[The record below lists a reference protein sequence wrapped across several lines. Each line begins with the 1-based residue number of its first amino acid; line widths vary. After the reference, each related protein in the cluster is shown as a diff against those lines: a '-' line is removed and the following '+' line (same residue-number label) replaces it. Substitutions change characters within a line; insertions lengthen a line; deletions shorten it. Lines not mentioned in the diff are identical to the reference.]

1 MNVFQKTLFLLN
13 KKEKTYIFFISF
25 INIIGV
31 LVEMISF
38 ALIIPVFNIIFFEKY
53 PSYIP
58 DSYINFFI
66 FDNSFKI
73 LILIFFIIIFFLKN
87 ILLIY
92 INFLTVKFYNFLNQR
107 ISNDLFKLYLTR
119 NYSFFVSDKS
129 DFFIRKLINDT
140 LGTKTFLN
148 CTQNLIV
155 DILLVAALVLLL
167 SFVNLKLFFFFVI
180 TFLFVILFYFKIIKK
195 RVKNWSYLYQE
206 NLGKLQTTIIE
217 FSRGIKDI
225 ILYDLGL
232 IFFKKYSF
240 YNFNSVNSFFKIDF
254 ISNVQR
260 FWMEI
265 VAVIAVFFPLIVFL
279 LLGKS
284 LDNLISVFA
293 LLTAVLFK
301 IIPTFNRIIGA
312 FQQQRFY
319 KPSFDLVFNEFFKKK
334 NESIDIVANYNF
346 KNVIEFK
353 NVFFSYLSNNQLPI
367 LKNINL
373 KIYKGES
380 VAILGSNGSGKSTFL
395 NLLTCLVEPS
405 DGQILID
412 GNIDITKIKKSWIKN
427 LSYVQQNIFLLNDSI
442 KNNIMFGD
450 NKKIDIEKYNE
461 ILHLLNLDEI
471 FKNFSNKLDTI
482 VNIDR
487 VNLSGGQKQL
497 ISIARALYKDTDII
511 IFDEANSA
519 LDYNYLNILKD
530 LLIKLKNQKTI
541 ILVTHETRLLENS
554 FDKIFKINSG
564 NLILEKI
571 K

>member
-66 FDNSFKI
+66 FNNSFKI

-140 LGTKTFLN
+140 AGTKTFLN

-167 SFVNLKLFFFFVI
+167 SFANLKLFFFFAI

-254 ISNVQR
+254 INNVQR

-265 VAVIAVFFPLIVFL
+265 VAVVAVFFPLIVFL
-279 LLGKS
+279 LLDKS

-395 NLLTCLVEPS
+395 NLLTSLVEPS

-427 LSYVQQNIFLLNDSI
+427 ISYVQQNIFLLNDSI

-482 VNIDR
+482 VNIDGI
-487 VNLSGGQKQL
+487 NLSGGQKQL

-519 LDYNYLNILKD
+519 LDSNYLNILKD

>member
-13 KKEKTYIFFISF
+13 KKEKTYIFFVSF

-53 PSYIP
+53 PGYIP
-58 DSYINFFI
+58 DSYINYYTFN
-66 FDNSFKI
+66 NSFKI

-87 ILLIY
+87 IFLIY
-92 INFLTVKFYNFLNQR
+92 IHFLTIKFYNFLNQR
-107 ISNDLFKLYLTR
+107 ISNDLFKLYLIR
-119 NYSFFVSDKS
+119 NYSFFVSEKS

-140 LGTKTFLN
+140 AGTKIFLN
-148 CTQNLIV
+148 CMQNLIV
-155 DILLVAALVLLL
+155 DILLVVALVLLL
-167 SFVNLKLFFFFVI
+167 SFANFKLFLFFTI
-180 TFLFVILFYFKIIKK
+180 IFLIVILFYFKIIKK
-195 RVKNWSYLYQE
+195 KIKNWSYLYQE

-225 ILYDLGL
+225 IIYDLGFL
-232 IFFKKYSF
+232 FFKKYSL
-240 YNFNSVNSFFKIDF
+240 FNLKSVNSFFKIDF
-254 ISNVQR
+254 INNVQR

-265 VAVIAVFFPLIVFL
+265 VAVIAVFFPLILFL
-279 LLGKS
+279 LFDKS

-319 KPSFDLVFNEFFKKK
+319 KPSFDLVFNEFFEKK
-334 NESIDIVANYNF
+334 NESIDIIANYNF

-353 NVFFSYLSNNQLPI
+353 NVFFSYSSNNQLPI

-380 VAILGSNGSGKSTFL
+380 IAILGSNGSGKSTFL
-395 NLLTCLVEPS
+395 NLLTGLVQPS

-412 GNIDITKIKKSWIKN
+412 GSIDITKIKKSWIKN

-450 NKKIDIEKYNE
+450 NKKIDIEKYNK

-471 FKNFSNKLDTI
+471 FKNFPNKLDTI
-482 VNIDR
+482 VNIDET
-487 VNLSGGQKQL
+487 NLSGGQKQL
-497 ISIARALYKDTDII
+497 LSIARALYKDSDII

-519 LDYNYLNILKD
+519 LDINYLNILKD
-530 LLIKLKNQKTI
+530 LLIKLKKHKTI
-541 ILVTHETRLLENS
+541 ILVTHEILLLQDS
-554 FDKIFKINSG
+554 FDKIFNINSG
-564 NLILEKI
+564 NLILEK
-571 K
+571 

>member
-13 KKEKTYIFFISF
+13 KKEKTYISFVSF

-58 DSYINFFI
+58 DSYINYYTFN
-66 FDNSFKI
+66 NSFKI

-87 ILLIY
+87 IFLIY
-92 INFLTVKFYNFLNQR
+92 IHFLTIKFYNFLNQR
-107 ISNDLFKLYLTR
+107 ISNDLFKLYLIR
-119 NYSFFVSDKS
+119 NYSFFVSEKS

-140 LGTKTFLN
+140 AGTKIFLN
-148 CTQNLIV
+148 CMQNLIV
-155 DILLVAALVLLL
+155 DVLLVVALVLLL
-167 SFVNLKLFFFFVI
+167 SFANFKLFLFFTIIF
-180 TFLFVILFYFKIIKK
+180 FFVILFYFKIIKK
-195 RVKNWSYLYQE
+195 KIKNWSFLYQE

-225 ILYDLGL
+225 IIYDLGSL
-232 IFFKKYSF
+232 FFKKYSL
-240 YNFNSVNSFFKIDF
+240 FNLKSVNSFFKIDF
-254 ISNVQR
+254 INNVQR

-265 VAVIAVFFPLIVFL
+265 VAVVAVFFPLILFL
-279 LLGKS
+279 LFDKS

-319 KPSFDLVFNEFFKKK
+319 KPSFDLVFNEFFEKK
-334 NESIDIVANYNF
+334 NKSIDIIANYNF

-353 NVFFSYLSNNQLPI
+353 NVFFSYSSNNQLPI

-395 NLLTCLVEPS
+395 NLLTGLVQPT

-412 GNIDITKIKKSWIKN
+412 GSIDITKIKKSWIKN

-450 NKKIDIEKYNE
+450 NKKIDIEKYNK

-471 FKNFSNKLDTI
+471 FKNFPNKLDTI
-482 VNIDR
+482 VNIDET
-487 VNLSGGQKQL
+487 NLSGGQKQL
-497 ISIARALYKDTDII
+497 LSIARALYKDSDII

-519 LDYNYLNILKD
+519 LDINYLNILKD
-530 LLIKLKNQKTI
+530 LLIKLKKHKTI
-541 ILVTHETRLLENS
+541 ILVTHEILLLQDS
-554 FDKIFKINSG
+554 FDKIFNINSG
-564 NLILEKI
+564 NLILEK
-571 K
+571 

>member
-13 KKEKTYIFFISF
+13 KKEKTYIFFVSF

-58 DSYINFFI
+58 DSYINYYTFN
-66 FDNSFKI
+66 NSFKI

-87 ILLIY
+87 IFLIN
-92 INFLTVKFYNFLNQR
+92 IHFLTIKFYNFLNQR
-107 ISNDLFKLYLTR
+107 ISNDLFKLYLIR
-119 NYSFFVSDKS
+119 NYSFFVSEKS

-140 LGTKTFLN
+140 AGTKIFLN
-148 CTQNLIV
+148 CMQNLIV
-155 DILLVAALVLLL
+155 DILLVVALVLLL
-167 SFVNLKLFFFFVI
+167 SFANFKLFLFFTI
-180 TFLFVILFYFKIIKK
+180 IFLFVILFYFKIIKK
-195 RVKNWSYLYQE
+195 KIKNWSYLYQE

-225 ILYDLGL
+225 IIYDLGFL
-232 IFFKKYSF
+232 FFKKYSL
-240 YNFNSVNSFFKIDF
+240 FNLKSVNSFFKIDF
-254 ISNVQR
+254 INNVQR

-265 VAVIAVFFPLIVFL
+265 VAVVAVFFPLILFL
-279 LLGKS
+279 LFDKS

-319 KPSFDLVFNEFFKKK
+319 KPSFDLVFNEFFEKK
-334 NESIDIVANYNF
+334 NESIDIIANYNF

-353 NVFFSYLSNNQLPI
+353 NVFFSYSSNNQLPI

-395 NLLTCLVEPS
+395 NLLTGLVQPS

-412 GNIDITKIKKSWIKN
+412 GSIDITKIKKSWIKN

-450 NKKIDIEKYNE
+450 NKKIDIEKYNK

-471 FKNFSNKLDTI
+471 FKNFPNKLDTI
-482 VNIDR
+482 VNIDET
-487 VNLSGGQKQL
+487 NLSGGQKQL
-497 ISIARALYKDTDII
+497 LSIARALYKDSDII

-519 LDYNYLNILKD
+519 LDINYLNILKD
-530 LLIKLKNQKTI
+530 LLIKLKKHKTI
-541 ILVTHETRLLENS
+541 ILVTHEILLLQDS
-554 FDKIFKINSG
+554 FDKIFNINSG
-564 NLILEKI
+564 NLILEK
-571 K
+571 

>member
-38 ALIIPVFNIIFFEKY
+38 ALIIPVFNIIFFAKY

-58 DSYINFFI
+58 DSYINFYTFN
-66 FDNSFKI
+66 NSFKI
-73 LILIFFIIIFFLKN
+73 FILIFFIIIFFFKN
-87 ILLIY
+87 IFLIY
-92 INFLTVKFYNFLNQR
+92 VNFLTVKFYNFLNQR
-107 ISNDLFKLYLTR
+107 ISDDLFKLYLTR
-119 NYSFFVSDKS
+119 NYSFFVSEKS

-140 LGTKTFLN
+140 AGTKTFLN
-148 CTQNLIV
+148 CMQNLIV
-155 DILLVAALVLLL
+155 DILLVVALVLLL
-167 SFVNLKLFFFFVI
+167 SFANLKLFFFFTI
-180 TFLFVILFYFKIIKK
+180 IFLFVILFYFKIIKK

-206 NLGKLQTTIIE
+206 NLGKLQSTIIE

-240 YNFNSVNSFFKIDF
+240 SNFNSVNSFFKIDF
-254 ISNVQR
+254 INNVQR

-265 VAVIAVFFPLIVFL
+265 VAVVAVFFPLIVFL
-279 LLGKS
+279 LLDKS

-319 KPSFDLVFNEFFKKK
+319 KPSFDLVFNEFFEKK

-353 NVFFSYLSNNQLPI
+353 NVFFSYSSNNQLPI

-395 NLLTCLVEPS
+395 NLLTGLVEPS

-412 GNIDITKIKKSWIKN
+412 GSIDIMKIKKSWIKN

-450 NKKIDIEKYNE
+450 NKKIDIEKYNK

-471 FKNFSNKLDTI
+471 FKNFPNKLDTI
-482 VNIDR
+482 VNIDEI
-487 VNLSGGQKQL
+487 NLSGGQKQL
-497 ISIARALYKDTDII
+497 ISIARALYKDSDII

-519 LDYNYLNILKD
+519 LDVNYLNILKD
-530 LLIKLKNQKTI
+530 LLTKLKKHKTI
-541 ILVTHETRLLENS
+541 ILVTHEILLLQDS

-564 NLILEKI
+564 NLILEK
-571 K
+571 

>member
-13 KKEKTYIFFISF
+13 KKEKTYISFVSF

-58 DSYINFFI
+58 DSYINYYTFN
-66 FDNSFKI
+66 NSFKI

-87 ILLIY
+87 IFLIY
-92 INFLTVKFYNFLNQR
+92 IHFLTIKFYNFLNQR
-107 ISNDLFKLYLTR
+107 ISNDLFKLYLIR
-119 NYSFFVSDKS
+119 NYSFFVSEKS

-140 LGTKTFLN
+140 AGTKIFLN
-148 CTQNLIV
+148 CMQNLIV
-155 DILLVAALVLLL
+155 DVLLVVALVLLL
-167 SFVNLKLFFFFVI
+167 SFANFKLFLFFTIIF
-180 TFLFVILFYFKIIKK
+180 FFVILFYFKIIKK
-195 RVKNWSYLYQE
+195 KIKNWSFLYQE

-225 ILYDLGL
+225 IIYDLGSL
-232 IFFKKYSF
+232 FFKKYSL
-240 YNFNSVNSFFKIDF
+240 FNLKSVNSFFKIDF
-254 ISNVQR
+254 INNVQR

-265 VAVIAVFFPLIVFL
+265 VAVVAVFFPLILFL
-279 LLGKS
+279 LFDKS

-319 KPSFDLVFNEFFKKK
+319 KPSFDLVFNEFFEKK
-334 NESIDIVANYNF
+334 NESIDIIANYNF

-353 NVFFSYLSNNQLPI
+353 NVFFSYSSNNQLPI

-395 NLLTCLVEPS
+395 NLLTGLVQPT

-412 GNIDITKIKKSWIKN
+412 GSIDITKIKKSWIKN

-450 NKKIDIEKYNE
+450 NKKIDIEKYNK

-471 FKNFSNKLDTI
+471 FKNFPNKLDTI
-482 VNIDR
+482 VNIDET
-487 VNLSGGQKQL
+487 NLSGGQKQL
-497 ISIARALYKDTDII
+497 LSIARALYKDSDII

-519 LDYNYLNILKD
+519 LDINYLNILKD
-530 LLIKLKNQKTI
+530 LLIKLKKHKTI
-541 ILVTHETRLLENS
+541 ILVTHEILLLQDS
-554 FDKIFKINSG
+554 FDKIFNINSG
-564 NLILEKI
+564 NLILEK
-571 K
+571 

>member
-1 MNVFQKTLFLLN
+1 MNIFQKILFLLN

-38 ALIIPVFNIIFFEKY
+38 ALIIPVFNIIFFGKY

-58 DSYINFFI
+58 DSYINFYTFN
-66 FDNSFKI
+66 NSFKI
-73 LILIFFIIIFFLKN
+73 FILIFFIIIFFFKN
-87 ILLIY
+87 IFLIY
-92 INFLTVKFYNFLNQR
+92 VNFLTVKFYNFLNQR
-107 ISNDLFKLYLTR
+107 ISDDLFKLYLTR
-119 NYSFFVSDKS
+119 NYSFFVSEKS

-140 LGTKTFLN
+140 AGTKTFLN
-148 CTQNLIV
+148 CMQNLIV
-155 DILLVAALVLLL
+155 DILLVVALVLLL
-167 SFVNLKLFFFFVI
+167 SFANLKLFFFFTI
-180 TFLFVILFYFKIIKK
+180 IFLFVILFYFKIIKK

-206 NLGKLQTTIIE
+206 NLGKLQSTIIE

-240 YNFNSVNSFFKIDF
+240 SNFNSVNSFFKIDF
-254 ISNVQR
+254 INNVQR

-265 VAVIAVFFPLIVFL
+265 VAVVAVFFPLIVFL
-279 LLGKS
+279 LLDKS

-319 KPSFDLVFNEFFKKK
+319 KPSFDLVFNEFFEKK

-353 NVFFSYLSNNQLPI
+353 NVFFSYSSNNQLPI

-395 NLLTCLVEPS
+395 NLLTGLVEPS

-412 GNIDITKIKKSWIKN
+412 GSIDIMKIKKSWIKN

-450 NKKIDIEKYNE
+450 NKKIDIEKYNK

-471 FKNFSNKLDTI
+471 FKNFPNKLDTI
-482 VNIDR
+482 VNIDEI
-487 VNLSGGQKQL
+487 NLSGGQKQL
-497 ISIARALYKDTDII
+497 ISIARALYKDSDII

-519 LDYNYLNILKD
+519 LDVNYLNILKD
-530 LLIKLKNQKTI
+530 LLTKLKKHKTI
-541 ILVTHETRLLENS
+541 ILVTHEILLLQDS

-564 NLILEKI
+564 NLILEK
-571 K
+571 

>member
-13 KKEKTYIFFISF
+13 KKEKTYIFFVSF

-53 PSYIP
+53 PGYIP
-58 DSYINFFI
+58 DSYINYYTFN
-66 FDNSFKI
+66 NSFKI

-87 ILLIY
+87 IFLIY
-92 INFLTVKFYNFLNQR
+92 IHFLTIKFYNFLNQR
-107 ISNDLFKLYLTR
+107 ISNDLFKLYLIR
-119 NYSFFVSDKS
+119 NYSFFVSEKS

-140 LGTKTFLN
+140 AGTKIFLN
-148 CTQNLIV
+148 CMQNLIV
-155 DILLVAALVLLL
+155 DILLVVALVLLL
-167 SFVNLKLFFFFVI
+167 SFANFKLFLFFTIIF
-180 TFLFVILFYFKIIKK
+180 FFVILFYFKIIKK
-195 RVKNWSYLYQE
+195 KIKNWSYLYQE

-225 ILYDLGL
+225 IVYDLGFL
-232 IFFKKYSF
+232 FFKRYSL
-240 YNFNSVNSFFKIDF
+240 FNLKSVNSFFKIDF
-254 ISNVQR
+254 INNVQR

-265 VAVIAVFFPLIVFL
+265 VAVIAVFFPLILFL
-279 LLGKS
+279 LFDKS

-319 KPSFDLVFNEFFKKK
+319 KPSFDLVFNEFFEKK
-334 NESIDIVANYNF
+334 NESIDIIANYNF

-353 NVFFSYLSNNQLPI
+353 NVFFSYSSNNQLPI

-395 NLLTCLVEPS
+395 NLLTGLVQPT
-405 DGQILID
+405 DGRILID
-412 GNIDITKIKKSWIKN
+412 GSIDITKIKKSWIKN

-450 NKKIDIEKYNE
+450 NKKIDIEKYNK

-471 FKNFSNKLDTI
+471 FKNFPNKLDTI
-482 VNIDR
+482 VNIDET
-487 VNLSGGQKQL
+487 NLSGGQKQL
-497 ISIARALYKDTDII
+497 LSIARALYKDSDII

-519 LDYNYLNILKD
+519 LDINYLNILKD
-530 LLIKLKNQKTI
+530 LLIKLKKHKTI
-541 ILVTHETRLLENS
+541 ILVTHEILLLQDS
-554 FDKIFKINSG
+554 FDKIFNINSG
-564 NLILEKI
+564 NLILEK
-571 K
+571 

>member
-13 KKEKTYIFFISF
+13 KKEKTYIFFVSF

-58 DSYINFFI
+58 DSYINYYTFN
-66 FDNSFKI
+66 NSFKI

-87 ILLIY
+87 IFLIY
-92 INFLTVKFYNFLNQR
+92 IHFLTIKFYNFLNQR
-107 ISNDLFKLYLTR
+107 ISNDLFKLYLIR
-119 NYSFFVSDKS
+119 NYSFFVSEKS

-140 LGTKTFLN
+140 AGTKIFLN
-148 CTQNLIV
+148 CMQNLIV
-155 DILLVAALVLLL
+155 DILLVVALVLLL
-167 SFVNLKLFFFFVI
+167 SFANFKLFLFFTI
-180 TFLFVILFYFKIIKK
+180 IFLFVILFYFKIIKK
-195 RVKNWSYLYQE
+195 KIKNWSYLYQE

-225 ILYDLGL
+225 IIYDLGFL
-232 IFFKKYSF
+232 FFKKYSL
-240 YNFNSVNSFFKIDF
+240 FNLKSVNSFFKIDF
-254 ISNVQR
+254 INNVQR

-265 VAVIAVFFPLIVFL
+265 VAVVAVFFPLILFL
-279 LLGKS
+279 LFDKS

-319 KPSFDLVFNEFFKKK
+319 KPSFDLVFNEFFEKK
-334 NESIDIVANYNF
+334 NESIDIIANYNF

-353 NVFFSYLSNNQLPI
+353 NVFFSYSSNNQLPI

-395 NLLTCLVEPS
+395 NLLTGLVQPS

-412 GNIDITKIKKSWIKN
+412 GSIDITKIKKSWIKN

-450 NKKIDIEKYNE
+450 NKKIDIEKYNK

-471 FKNFSNKLDTI
+471 FKNFPNKLDTI
-482 VNIDR
+482 VNIDET
-487 VNLSGGQKQL
+487 NLSGGQKQL
-497 ISIARALYKDTDII
+497 LSIARALYKDSDII

-519 LDYNYLNILKD
+519 LDINYLNILKD
-530 LLIKLKNQKTI
+530 LLIKLKKHKTI
-541 ILVTHETRLLENS
+541 ILVTHEILLLQDS
-554 FDKIFKINSG
+554 FDKIFNINSG
-564 NLILEKI
+564 NLILEK
-571 K
+571 

>member
-1 MNVFQKTLFLLN
+1 MNVFQKILFLLN
-13 KKEKTYIFFISF
+13 KKEKIYIFFISF

-31 LVEMISF
+31 LFEMISF
-38 ALIIPVFNIIFFEKY
+38 ALIIPVFNIIFFGKY

-58 DSYINFFI
+58 DSYINFYTLN
-66 FDNSFKI
+66 NSFKI

-87 ILLIY
+87 IFLIY
-92 INFLTVKFYNFLNQR
+92 INFLTIKFYNFLNQR

-119 NYSFFVSDKS
+119 NYSFFASEKS

-140 LGTKTFLN
+140 AGTKTFLN
-148 CTQNLIV
+148 CMQNLIV
-155 DILLVAALVLLL
+155 DILLVVALVLLL
-167 SFVNLKLFFFFVI
+167 SFANLKLFFFFTI
-180 TFLFVILFYFKIIKK
+180 IFLFVILFYFKIIKK

-206 NLGKLQTTIIE
+206 NLGKLQSTIIE

-225 ILYDLGL
+225 ILYDLRL

-240 YNFNSVNSFFKIDF
+240 FNFNSVNSFFKIDF
-254 ISNVQR
+254 INNVQR

-265 VAVIAVFFPLIVFL
+265 VAVVAVFFPLIVFL
-279 LLGKS
+279 LLDKS

-319 KPSFDLVFNEFFKKK
+319 KPSFDLVFNEFFEKK

-353 NVFFSYLSNNQLPI
+353 NVFFSYSSNNQLPI

-395 NLLTCLVEPS
+395 NLFTGLVEPS

-412 GNIDITKIKKSWIKN
+412 GSLDIMKIKKSWIKN

-450 NKKIDIEKYNE
+450 NKNIDIEKYNK

-471 FKNFSNKLDTI
+471 FKNFPNKLDTI
-482 VNIDR
+482 VNIDEI
-487 VNLSGGQKQL
+487 NLSGGQKQL
-497 ISIARALYKDTDII
+497 ISIARALYKDSNII

-519 LDYNYLNILKD
+519 LDVNYLNILKD
-530 LLIKLKNQKTI
+530 LLIKLKKHKTI
-541 ILVTHETRLLENS
+541 ILVTHEILLLQDS

-564 NLILEKI
+564 NLILEK
-571 K
+571 

>member
-58 DSYINFFI
+58 DSYINFYTFN
-66 FDNSFKI
+66 NSFKI

-87 ILLIY
+87 IFLIY

-119 NYSFFVSDKS
+119 NYTFFVSEKS

-140 LGTKTFLN
+140 AGTKTFLN
-148 CTQNLIV
+148 CMQNLIV
-155 DILLVAALVLLL
+155 DILLVVALVLLL
-167 SFVNLKLFFFFVI
+167 SFANLKLFFFFTTI
-180 TFLFVILFYFKIIKK
+180 FLFVILFYFKIIKK

-206 NLGKLQTTIIE
+206 NLGKLQSTIIE

-240 YNFNSVNSFFKIDF
+240 FNFNSVNSFFKIDF
-254 ISNVQR
+254 INNVQR

-265 VAVIAVFFPLIVFL
+265 VAVVAVFFPLIVFL
-279 LLGKS
+279 LLDKS

-319 KPSFDLVFNEFFKKK
+319 KPSFDLVFNEFFEKK

-353 NVFFSYLSNNQLPI
+353 NVFFSYSSNNQLPI

-395 NLLTCLVEPS
+395 NLLTGLVEPS

-412 GNIDITKIKKSWIKN
+412 GSIDIMKIKKSWIKN

-450 NKKIDIEKYNE
+450 NKNIDIEKYNK
-461 ILHLLNLDEI
+461 ILHLLNLDQI
-471 FKNFSNKLDTI
+471 FKNFPNKLDTI
-482 VNIDR
+482 VNIDEI
-487 VNLSGGQKQL
+487 NLSGGQKQL
-497 ISIARALYKDTDII
+497 ISIARALYKDSDII

-519 LDYNYLNILKD
+519 LDVNYLNILKD
-530 LLIKLKNQKTI
+530 LLIKLKKHKTI
-541 ILVTHETRLLENS
+541 ILVTHEILLLQDS

-564 NLILEKI
+564 NLILEK
-571 K
+571 

>member
-13 KKEKTYIFFISF
+13 KKEKTYIFFVSF

-53 PSYIP
+53 PGYIP
-58 DSYINFFI
+58 DSYINYYTFN
-66 FDNSFKI
+66 NSFKI

-87 ILLIY
+87 IFLIY
-92 INFLTVKFYNFLNQR
+92 IHFLTIKFYNFLNQR
-107 ISNDLFKLYLTR
+107 ISNDLFKLYLIR
-119 NYSFFVSDKS
+119 NYSFFVSEKS

-140 LGTKTFLN
+140 AGTKIFLN
-148 CTQNLIV
+148 CMQNLIV
-155 DILLVAALVLLL
+155 DILLVVALVLLL
-167 SFVNLKLFFFFVI
+167 SFANFKLFLFFTI
-180 TFLFVILFYFKIIKK
+180 IFLIVILFYFKIIKK
-195 RVKNWSYLYQE
+195 KIKNWSYLYQE

-225 ILYDLGL
+225 IIYDLGFL
-232 IFFKKYSF
+232 FFKKYSL
-240 YNFNSVNSFFKIDF
+240 FNLKSVNSFFKIDF
-254 ISNVQR
+254 INNVQR

-265 VAVIAVFFPLIVFL
+265 VAVIAVFFPLILFL
-279 LLGKS
+279 LFDKS

-319 KPSFDLVFNEFFKKK
+319 KPSFDLVFNEFFEKK
-334 NESIDIVANYNF
+334 NESIDIIANYNF

-353 NVFFSYLSNNQLPI
+353 NVFFSYSSNNQLPI

-395 NLLTCLVEPS
+395 NLLTGLVQPT
-405 DGQILID
+405 DGRILID
-412 GNIDITKIKKSWIKN
+412 GSIDITKIKKSWIKN

-450 NKKIDIEKYNE
+450 NKKIDIEKYNK

-471 FKNFSNKLDTI
+471 FKNFPNKLDTV
-482 VNIDR
+482 VNIDET
-487 VNLSGGQKQL
+487 NLSGGQKQL
-497 ISIARALYKDTDII
+497 LSIARALYKDSDII

-519 LDYNYLNILKD
+519 LDINYLNILKD
-530 LLIKLKNQKTI
+530 LLIKLKKHKTI
-541 ILVTHETRLLENS
+541 ILVTHEILLLQDS
-554 FDKIFKINSG
+554 FDKIFNINSG
-564 NLILEKI
+564 NLILEK
-571 K
+571 

>member
-13 KKEKTYIFFISF
+13 KKEKTYIFFVSF

-53 PSYIP
+53 PGYIP
-58 DSYINFFI
+58 DSYINYYTFN
-66 FDNSFKI
+66 NSFKI

-87 ILLIY
+87 IFLIY
-92 INFLTVKFYNFLNQR
+92 IHFLTIKFYNFLNQR
-107 ISNDLFKLYLTR
+107 ISNDLFKLYLIR
-119 NYSFFVSDKS
+119 NYSFFVSEKS

-140 LGTKTFLN
+140 AGTKIFLN
-148 CTQNLIV
+148 CMQNLIV
-155 DILLVAALVLLL
+155 DILLVVALVLLL
-167 SFVNLKLFFFFVI
+167 SFANFKLFLFFTI
-180 TFLFVILFYFKIIKK
+180 IFLIVILFYFKIIKK
-195 RVKNWSYLYQE
+195 KIKNWSYLYQE

-225 ILYDLGL
+225 IIYDLGFL
-232 IFFKKYSF
+232 FFKKYSL
-240 YNFNSVNSFFKIDF
+240 FNLKSVNSFFKIDF
-254 ISNVQR
+254 INNVQR

-265 VAVIAVFFPLIVFL
+265 VAVIAVFFPLILFL
-279 LLGKS
+279 LFDKS

-319 KPSFDLVFNEFFKKK
+319 KPSFDLVFNEFFETK
-334 NESIDIVANYNF
+334 NESIDIIANYNF

-353 NVFFSYLSNNQLPI
+353 NVFFSYSSNNQLPI

-395 NLLTCLVEPS
+395 NLLTGLVQPT
-405 DGQILID
+405 DGRILID
-412 GNIDITKIKKSWIKN
+412 GSIDITKIKKSWIKN

-450 NKKIDIEKYNE
+450 NKKIDIEKYNK

-471 FKNFSNKLDTI
+471 FKNFPNKLYTI
-482 VNIDR
+482 VNIDET
-487 VNLSGGQKQL
+487 NLSGGQKQL
-497 ISIARALYKDTDII
+497 LSIARALYKDSDII

-519 LDYNYLNILKD
+519 LDINYLNILKD
-530 LLIKLKNQKTI
+530 LLIKLKKHKTI
-541 ILVTHETRLLENS
+541 ILVTHEILLLQDS
-554 FDKIFKINSG
+554 FDKIFNINSG
-564 NLILEKI
+564 NLILEK
-571 K
+571 

>member
-1 MNVFQKTLFLLN
+1 MNLFQKTLFLLN
-13 KKEKTYIFFISF
+13 KKEKTYIFFISL

-38 ALIIPVFNIIFFEKY
+38 ALIIPVFNIIFFGKY

-58 DSYINFFI
+58 DSYINFYTFN
-66 FDNSFKI
+66 NSFKI

-87 ILLIY
+87 VFLIY

-107 ISNDLFKLYLTR
+107 ISNDLFKLYLTK
-119 NYSFFVSDKS
+119 NYSFFVSEKS

-140 LGTKTFLN
+140 AGTKTFLN
-148 CTQNLIV
+148 CMQNLIV
-155 DILLVAALVLLL
+155 DILLVVALVLLISL
-167 SFVNLKLFFFFVI
+167 ANLKLFFFFTI
-180 TFLFVILFYFKIIKK
+180 IFLFVILFYFKIIKK
-195 RVKNWSYLYQE
+195 KVKNWSYLYQE
-206 NLGKLQTTIIE
+206 NLGKLQSIIIE

-225 ILYDLGL
+225 IIYDLGL
-232 IFFKKYSF
+232 VFFKKYSSF
-240 YNFNSVNSFFKIDF
+240 NFNSVNSFFKIDF
-254 ISNVQR
+254 INNVQR

-265 VAVIAVFFPLIVFL
+265 VAVVAVFFPLIIFL
-279 LLGKS
+279 LLDKS

-319 KPSFDLVFNEFFKKK
+319 KPSFDLVFNEFFEKK
-334 NESIDIVANYNF
+334 NAPIDIVANYNF
-346 KNVIEFK
+346 KNFIEFK
-353 NVFFSYLSNNQLPI
+353 NVFFSYSSNNQLPI
-367 LKNINL
+367 LKNINV

-395 NLLTCLVEPS
+395 NLLTGLVEPS
-405 DGQILID
+405 DGEILID
-412 GNIDITKIKKSWIKN
+412 GSIDIMKIKKSWIKN
-427 LSYVQQNIFLLNDSI
+427 FSYVQQNIFLLNDSI

-461 ILHLLNLDEI
+461 ILSLLNLYEI
-471 FKNFSNKLDTI
+471 FKNFPNKLDTI
-482 VNIDR
+482 VNIDEI
-487 VNLSGGQKQL
+487 NLSGGQKQL

-519 LDYNYLNILKD
+519 LDSNYLNILKD
-530 LLIKLKNQKTI
+530 LLIKLKKQKTI

-564 NLILEKI
+564 NIILEK
-571 K
+571 

>member
-38 ALIIPVFNIIFFEKY
+38 ALIIPVFNIIFFAKY

-58 DSYINFFI
+58 DSYINFYTFN
-66 FDNSFKI
+66 NSFKI
-73 LILIFFIIIFFLKN
+73 FILIFFIIIFFCKN
-87 ILLIY
+87 IFLIY
-92 INFLTVKFYNFLNQR
+92 VNFLTVKFYNFLNQR
-107 ISNDLFKLYLTR
+107 ISDDLFKLYLTR
-119 NYSFFVSDKS
+119 NYSFFVSEKS

-140 LGTKTFLN
+140 AGTKTFLN
-148 CTQNLIV
+148 CMQNLIV
-155 DILLVAALVLLL
+155 DILLVVALVLLL
-167 SFVNLKLFFFFVI
+167 SFANLKLFFFFTI
-180 TFLFVILFYFKIIKK
+180 IFLFVILFYFKIIKK

-206 NLGKLQTTIIE
+206 NLGKLQSTIIE

-240 YNFNSVNSFFKIDF
+240 SNFNSVNSFFKIDF
-254 ISNVQR
+254 INNVQR

-265 VAVIAVFFPLIVFL
+265 VAVVAVFFPLIVFL
-279 LLGKS
+279 LLDKS

-319 KPSFDLVFNEFFKKK
+319 KPSFDLVFNEFFEKK

-353 NVFFSYLSNNQLPI
+353 NVFFSYSSNNQLPI

-395 NLLTCLVEPS
+395 NLLTGLVEPS

-412 GNIDITKIKKSWIKN
+412 GSIDIMKIKKSWIKN

-450 NKKIDIEKYNE
+450 NKKIDIEKYNK

-471 FKNFSNKLDTI
+471 FKNFPNKLDTI
-482 VNIDR
+482 VNIDEI
-487 VNLSGGQKQL
+487 NLSGGQKQL
-497 ISIARALYKDTDII
+497 ISIARALYKDSDII

-519 LDYNYLNILKD
+519 LDVNYLNILKD
-530 LLIKLKNQKTI
+530 LLTKLKKHKTI
-541 ILVTHETRLLENS
+541 ILVTHEILLLQDS

-564 NLILEKI
+564 NLILEK
-571 K
+571 